1 MKTKSIY
8 TIFTFGHSNRPLDI
22 FLSKLTE
29 NNIEV
34 LVDVRTYPVS
44 RWTPHF
50 SQNILAMALET
61 INIHYLYRG
70 QNLGGRGENTGY
82 EDAID
87 ELSAIAKEGR
97 NICVMCS
104 EGDFRKCHRYTD
116 LTPSFEKRG
125 LSVVHLQYENKNE
138 LKRITNSRE

>member
-8 TIFTFGHSNRPLDI
+8 TFGHSNRPLDI

-29 NNIEV
+29 NKIEV

-50 SQNILAMALET
+50 SQNILSMALET
-61 INIHYLYRG
+61 VNIHYLYRG
-70 QNLGGRGENTGY
+70 QNLGGMGKNWGY

-87 ELSAIAKEGR
+87 ELSTLSKKGI
-97 NICVMCS
+97 NVCVMCS
-104 EGDFRKCHRYTD
+104 EANYLKCHRYTD
-116 LTPSFEKRG
+116 LTPSFEKQG
-125 LSVVHLQYENKNE
+125 LSVVHIQYENKNE
-138 LKRITNSRE
+138 PKRITNTGE

>member
-1 MKTKSIY
+1 MNKKAIYIYSI
-8 TIFTFGHSNRPLDI
+8 GHSNRPLDI

-34 LVDVRTYPVS
+34 LVDVRTYPFS

-50 SQNILAMALET
+50 SQSILSMALET
-61 INIHYLYRG
+61 VNIHYLYRG

-82 EDAID
+82 EDTIN
-87 ELSAIAKEGR
+87 ELSTLAKDGR

-104 EGDFRKCHRYTD
+104 EADYRKCHRYTD

-138 LKRITNSRE
+138 LKRITNSGE